1 MARPFQ
7 FARQRAE
14 TLMLTI
20 MIAVLAPLLV
30 GGITLTAYFWYLTPN
45 PHDRV

>member
-1 MARPFQ
+1 MARSFQ
-7 FARQRAE
+7 FARQGSE
-14 TLMLTI
+14 IPMLTI
-20 MIAVLAPLLV
+20 IIALLAPLLV